1 MGRRKASE
9 PQVLTVEEG
18 INSSLESVV
27 ENVVEEVAIEISS
40 EEPTEEPIREEP
52 EDKGQLFAVYD
63 NGEVIASVYENS
75 KKLDELLEYN
85 KKQLEGRI
93 AFLNEVI
100 TDEAEIVRLNVRGST
115 SYSSWRQYLAQNGL
129 TPSEPPIKTLFQ
141 YYSALYTNMGVEEIA
156 IKVYGNLRY
165 SFTPISM
172 L

>member
-18 INSSLESVV
+18 IDSSLESVV
-27 ENVVEEVAIEISS
+27 ENVVEEVEVEISS
-40 EEPTEEPIREEP
+40 EEPIREEP

-75 KKLDELLEYN
+75 EKLDELLEYN

-93 AFLNEVI
+93 AFLNETI

-141 YYSALYTNMGVEEIA
+141 YYSALYTNMGIEEIA

>member
-1 MGRRKASE
+1 MGRRSKTLE

-18 INSSLESVV
+18 IDSSL
-27 ENVVEEVAIEISS
+27 VVEEKVIEEVPVQISS
-40 EEPTEEPIREEP
+40 EEP

-75 KKLDELLEYN
+75 EKLDELLAYN
-85 KKQLEGRI
+85 KKQLEDRI
-93 AFLNEVI
+93 SFLNAVI
-100 TDEAEIVRLNVRGST
+100 TDEAELVRLNVRGST
-115 SYSSWRQYLAQNGL
+115 SYSSWRQYLVQNGL

-141 YYSALYTNMGVEEIA
+141 YYSALYTDMGVEEIA